1 MSTDN
6 DGTPRERRSIE
17 TASGTTSP
25 DNAKSGKGAYIIAA
39 IAILACLALG
49 SCVSG
54 CMTIFS
60 KALDEVM
67 TDDYDAHG
75 IDPYEQYVE
84 DFEDND
90 FFPFMD
96 DSDEGSQDDG
106 GYSSEDVSGT
116 VEVKQVVGGD
126 LSAYSVTIDSLL
138 FASDYANAESSVRTS
153 VREIVLADRNASS
166 ELANMLHSA
175 AWGDKDLSEAL
186 AQASELAAQTTETI
200 RATSLPSVEGGN
212 ATEISRGL
220 EKGKTAA
227 VERWKAISAELE
239 LLSQGDEVSYSDL
252 AQADDAVAQA
262 AEDAASEFSGAL
274 SNSAK
279 RQ

>member
-1 MSTDN
+1 MSTENDN
-6 DGTPRERRSIE
+6 TPREQRTIE

-25 DNAKSGKGAYIIAA
+25 DNAKSGKGAYIIAG
-39 IAILACLALG
+39 IAVLVCLALG

-54 CMTIFS
+54 CMNVFS
-60 KALDEVM
+60 MALDEVM
-67 TDDYDAHG
+67 SEEPDPFD
-75 IDPYEQYVE
+75 IDPYEKDLE
-84 DFEDND
+84 DYDL
-90 FFPFMD
+90 FPFTFD
-96 DSDEGSQDDG
+96 DDEGSQGDG
-106 GYSSEDVSGT
+106 GYSSGDVGGT
-116 VEVKQVVGGD
+116 VEVKQVLGGD

-200 RATSLPSVEGGN
+200 RATSLPTVEGGN
-212 ATEISRGL
+212 AAEISRGL
-220 EKGKTAA
+220 EKGKSAA
-227 VERWKAISAELE
+227 VERWTAISAELE

-274 SNSAK
+274 GNSAK